1 MQIKIFT
8 IPIMG
13 GERLE
18 DELNQFLRSKKIL
31 QTDHQ
36 LVNGADGA
44 CWCFCIK
51 YVEDINA
58 NDRDRPRTDYRKLLD
73 ETAFERFVALK
84 EIRKG
89 LAQSESVPAYAVF
102 TDEELSMI
110 AKLEQVTLDGLK
122 TIKGIGVKKVERYGQ
137 YFVTDLPDETN

>member
-18 DELNQFLRSKKIL
+18 VELNQFLRSKKIL

-44 CWCFCIK
+44 SWCFCIK
-51 YVEDINA
+51 YVDDFNA
-58 NDRDRPRTDYRKLLD
+58 SDRDRPRTDYRKLLD
-73 ETAFERFVALK
+73 ESAFERFVALK

-110 AKLEQVTLDGLK
+110 AKLERVTLDGLK
-122 TIKGIGVKKVERYGQ
+122 TIKGIGPKKIERYGQ
-137 YFVTDLPDETN
+137 YFVTNLPDETN